1 MHTDTARIDRAISAM
16 KAGDTSALDYLYVTY
31 ADEVCAYVRT
41 IVRSHHDAEDITQNV
56 FLKLPNAIRRYESRG
71 LPFERWLMRVARNA
85 SLDHLRARRQVPY
98 AEVYVSEEGYEE
110 SEFDLRHTLE
120 DALAKLPADQREVV
134 VLRHA
139 LGLSPPEI
147 AKRLSRTEASVN
159 GLHHRGRRSL
169 ITALEEV
176 GTRPAAMAMAG

>member
-110 SEFDLRHTLE
+110 SEFDLR
-120 DALAKLPADQREVV
+120 
-134 VLRHA
+134 
-139 LGLSPPEI
+139 LSPPEI